1 MVTLIVVIV
10 WLIVSIGAGLV
21 VGRGI
26 SLADRR
32 EQTRQSTLHP

>member
-10 WLIVSIGAGLV
+10 WLVVSVGAGLI

-32 EQTRQSTLHP
+32 EHPRQSLHP